1 MMRAAR
7 RLAVISLG
15 AVLAACAELP
25 SREPPPPVSQNT
37 AVVALLD
44 TARVDLAA
52 GRPDTAGAALER
64 ALRIEPRN
72 PVLWHELARV
82 RLGQRQ
88 YQQAEALALKS
99 NSWAGDNRALRAAN
113 WRAIGDARVGLGQR
127 DAAQAAFDKAAELD
141 K

>member
-1 MMRAAR
+1 MMRAR
-7 RLAVISLG
+7 SLAVLSLG
-15 AVLAACAELP
+15 ALLAACAQVP
-25 SREPPPPVSQNT
+25 SREPAPPVSQNT
-37 AVVALLD
+37 AVVALVD

-52 GRPDTAGAALER
+52 DRPDTAGAALER

-82 RLGQRQ
+82 RLRQRQ